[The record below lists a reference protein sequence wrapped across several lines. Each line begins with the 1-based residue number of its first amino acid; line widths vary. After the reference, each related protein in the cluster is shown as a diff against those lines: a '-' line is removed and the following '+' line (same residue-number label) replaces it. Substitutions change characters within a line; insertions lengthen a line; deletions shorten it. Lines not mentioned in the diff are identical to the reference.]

1 MINKIKRLF
10 FQKISKTDKP
20 LAKLAKI
27 NIQIKNWSSR
37 GKHYNRYQQISENH
51 KDIPKILIS
60 TNIKY
65 LKGTGE
71 ILGAYNPPELSQGDR
86 NQSSD
91 SMTNNDIKIAT
102 TTTKIPH
109 LKIHLGSNR
118 ILTEV

>member
-51 KDIPKILIS
+51 KDISKILIS